1 MLKGIESKNVL
12 VTGAAQG
19 IGLAVAKRFAEEG
32 ASVFII
38 DQVETAQMAAAL
50 EKIRSVATSRKALI
64 AGHQADISNEVAVNE
79 AFAAAVAALGQIDIL
94 VNNAGINRG
103 YPSEQFPVEEF
114 DQVLDVNLRAVFI
127 FSQLAICHF
136 LERKVPGVIVN
147 NSSNHESQPKPGFI
161 AYSVSKGGLGNLTK
175 TLALE
180 FSDRRIRINS
190 VAPGA
195 VITPLNKSWTDDP
208 QKRANVESHIPV
220 GRAAAAEEI
229 AGVFAFLASEDAA
242 YITGQTIYA
251 DGGLTLSADYRK
263 NWAS

>member
-19 IGLAVAKRFAEEG
+19 IGFAVAKRFAEEG
-32 ASVFII
+32 ASVFIV
-38 DQVETAQMAAAL
+38 DRVETAQMAAAL
-50 EKIRSVATSRKALI
+50 EKIRRVAKSHKALI
-64 AGHQADISNEVAVNE
+64 AGHRADISNEAAVDE
-79 AFAAAVAALGQIDIL
+79 AFKTAVAALGQIDIL

-103 YPSEQFPVEEF
+103 YPSDQFPVEEF
-114 DQVLDVNLRAVFI
+114 DRVLNVNLRAAFI
-127 FSQLAICHF
+127 LSQLTIRHF
-136 LERKVPGVIVN
+136 LERKIPGVIVN
-147 NSSNHESQPKPGFI
+147 NSSNHESQPKPGYI
-161 AYSVSKGGLGNLTK
+161 AYSMSKGGLGNFTK

-180 FSDRRIRINS
+180 FADRGIRINS

-195 VITPLNKSWTDDP
+195 VVTPLNKSWTDDP
-208 QKRANVESHIPV
+208 QKRANLESYIPV
-220 GRAAAAEEI
+220 GKAATAEQI
-229 AGVFAFLASEDAA
+229 AGVFAFLASEDAV

>member
-19 IGLAVAKRFAEEG
+19 IGFAVAKRFAEEG
-32 ASVFII
+32 ASVFIV
-38 DQVETAQMAAAL
+38 DRVENAQMAAAL
-50 EKIRSVATSRKALI
+50 EKIRSVAKSRKALI
-64 AGHQADISNEVAVNE
+64 AGHRADISDEAAVNE
-79 AFAAAVAALGQIDIL
+79 AFKAAVAGLGQIDIL

-103 YPSEQFPVEEF
+103 YPSEQFPVQEF
-114 DQVLDVNLRAVFI
+114 DQVLNVNLRTVFI
-127 FSQLAICHF
+127 FSQLAIRHF
-136 LERKVPGVIVN
+136 LERKIPGVIIN

-180 FSDRRIRINS
+180 FCDRGIRINS

-195 VITPLNKSWTDDP
+195 VITPLNKSWTDDA
-208 QKRANVESHIPV
+208 QKRANVESHIPL
-220 GRAAAAEEI
+220 GRAATAEEI
-229 AGVFAFLASEDAA
+229 AGVFAFLASEDAV

>member
-1 MLKGIESKNVL
+1 MLKGIESQNVL

-19 IGLAVAKRFAEEG
+19 IGFAVAKRFAEEG
-32 ASVFII
+32 ASVFIV
-38 DQVETAQMAAAL
+38 DRVETAQMAAAL
-50 EKIRSVATSRKALI
+50 EKIRSVAKSRKALI
-64 AGHQADISNEVAVNE
+64 AGHRADISNEAAVDE
-79 AFAAAVAALGQIDIL
+79 AFKAAVAALGQIDIL

-103 YPSEQFPVEEF
+103 YPSDQFPVEEF
-114 DQVLDVNLRAVFI
+114 DQVLNVNLRAVFI
-127 FSQLAICHF
+127 FSQFAIRHF
-136 LERKVPGVIVN
+136 LERKIPGVIVN

-180 FSDRRIRINS
+180 FADRGIRINS

-195 VITPLNKSWTDDP
+195 VVTPLNKSWTDDP
-208 QKRANVESHIPV
+208 QKRANVESHIPL
-220 GRAAAAEEI
+220 GKAATAEEI
-229 AGVFAFLASEDAA
+229 AGVFAFLASEDAV